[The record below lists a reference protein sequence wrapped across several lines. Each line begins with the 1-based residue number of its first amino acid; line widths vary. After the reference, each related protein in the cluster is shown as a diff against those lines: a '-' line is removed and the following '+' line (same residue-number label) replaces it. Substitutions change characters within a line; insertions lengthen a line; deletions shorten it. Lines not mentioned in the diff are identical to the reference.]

1 MRVSEP
7 RDARR
12 HGYAVVHAS
21 AVAVAFVSGTL
32 ALVAMLVGTPL
43 QFGVALALCGA
54 GWIVTH
60 FVERLAEQDLAQ
72 RRRLAPAADLV
83 HGYVRFRALVQSH
96 RRTAQ
101 SRHTVS
107 VA

>member
-1 MRVSEP
+1 MTTIEP
-7 RDARR
+7 REARR

-21 AVAVAFVSGTL
+21 AAAVAFVSGTF

-43 QFGVALALCGA
+43 QFGIALALCGA

-72 RRRLAPAADLV
+72 RRRLAPAGDLV
-83 HGYVRFRALVQSH
+83 QGYVRFDSLVRSH
-96 RRTAQ
+96 RPMA
-101 SRHTVS
+101 HG
-107 VA
+107 